1 MLVLKRRINSRIIE
15 FKTYLVQTSP
25 KISASVMFAHF
36 RSIVPRNW
44 LREIVRRES
53 IAVGSVRP
61 GMILKIDGSYVEVK
75 KYEHKKEGRGGAM
88 GAIEYVDLN
97 SSKVGRVKLGVQQR
111 MDKPD
116 LEKIRLS
123 VQYVDKDNGVIVA
136 SDENYEQ
143 HEIPLKLAQGAE
155 SFLEPNTSIGLSLDG
170 NVAVKIALPTN
181 VITQIKKQ

>member
-1 MLVLKRRINSRIIE
+1 M
-15 FKTYLVQTSP
+15 QTSP
-25 KISASVMFAHF
+25 KISASVMFVQLKSALQ
-36 RSIVPRNW
+36 RNW
-44 LREIVRRES
+44 LRNFVRYES

-116 LEKIRLS
+116 LQKIRLS

-155 SFLEPNTSIGLSLDG
+155 GFLEPSMAIGLSLDG
-170 NVAVKIALPTN
+170 TVPVKIALPTN